1 MDKKKLSNY
10 KLTGSIH
17 TLNIQVP
24 GRVTVPEEM
33 RQDGTA
39 KVVYTPP
46 KDRAKDLN
54 THIKINPNAMNGDLF
69 SFGEYERS
77 MQEIINR
84 LEITEYRLSRADL
97 RLDSL
102 QEGFFQDYWKLH
114 RYLISALA
122 LEYGVRNRYKTED
135 LISDDKLSLSVK
147 GRGFEIEFY
156 DKRAEMHG
164 KGIVMARLEERSLAR
179 GEASLSDLAFEFGE
193 AWKERWNAALQK
205 LDYVQKVYNTYMH
218 RHYREKV
225 LAHGLKVNEFL
236 LINAENFFTRDQMI
250 QFLTEVGNID
260 NPQKVAGN
268 FKDRYS
274 KKCNLEFFSKA
285 DCKHAIDE
293 INRATDAFLNGENAS
308 IMRYSEAV

>member
-24 GRVTVPEEM
+24 GRVTVPVEM

-77 MQEIINR
+77 IQEIISK
-84 LEITEYRLSRADL
+84 LDIHEYRLSRADL

-102 QEGFFQDYWKLH
+102 QEGFFQNFWKLH
-114 RYLISALA
+114 RYLISGLA

-147 GRGFEIEFY
+147 GRGFQIEFY
-156 DKRAEMHG
+156 DKQAETNG
-164 KGIVMARLEERSLAR
+164 SDIVMARLEERSLAR

-193 AWKERWNAALQK
+193 AWKERWRAALQK

-225 LAHGLKVNEFL
+225 LAHGMKVNEFL
-236 LINAENFFTRDQMI
+236 LLNAENFFTRGQMV
-250 QFLTEVGNID
+250 QFLTEVGNVD
-260 NPQKVAGN
+260 NPQRVVKN

-274 KKCNLEFFSKA
+274 DKCNLEFYSKA
-285 DCKHAIDE
+285 DCKHAVDE
-293 INRATDAFLNGENAS
+293 INRATDAFLSGENTS
-308 IMRYSEAV
+308 EMRHNEAV

>member
-1 MDKKKLSNY
+1 MDKNKLKQY

-33 RQDGTA
+33 RQDGIA

-102 QEGFFQDYWKLH
+102 QEGFFQNYWKLH
-114 RYLISALA
+114 RYLISGLA

-147 GRGFEIEFY
+147 GRGFQIEFY
-156 DKRAEMHG
+156 DKRAETNG
-164 KGIVMARLEERSLAR
+164 ADIVMARLEERSLAR
-179 GEASLSDLAFEFGE
+179 GDASLSDLTFEFGD
-193 AWKERWNAALQK
+193 AWKERWRAALEK
-205 LDYVQKVYNTYMH
+205 LDYVQKVYNAYMH
-218 RHYREKV
+218 KQYRDKV
-225 LAHGLKVNEFL
+225 LDHRMKVNEFL
-236 LINAENFFTRDQMI
+236 LINDENFYTRDQMV
-250 QFLTEVGNID
+250 QFLTEVGNVD

-285 DCKHAIDE
+285 DCTRAVDE
-293 INRATDAFLNGENAS
+293 INRATDAFLNGKNTTK
-308 IMRYSEAV
+308 MRYSEAV

>member
-17 TLNIQVP
+17 TLQIQVP
-24 GRVTVPEEM
+24 GRVTVPVEM

-46 KDRAKDLN
+46 KERENDLN

-102 QEGFFQDYWKLH
+102 QEGFYEEYWKLH

-122 LEYGVRNRYKTED
+122 LEYGIRNRWKSED
-135 LISDDKLSLSVK
+135 LISDDKLSLAIK
-147 GRGFEIEFY
+147 GRGFQVECY
-156 DKRAEMHG
+156 DKQAEMNG

-179 GEASLSDLAFEFGE
+179 GEASLSDLTMEFGE
-193 AWKERWNAALQK
+193 AWKERWNAALKK
-205 LDYVQKVYNTYMH
+205 LDYTQKVYNAYMH
-218 RHYREKV
+218 KHYSNKV

-250 QFLTEVGNID
+250 QFLTEVGNVE

-274 KKCNLEFFSKA
+274 KKCNLEFFSQA
-285 DCKHAIDE
+285 DCKHAVDE

-308 IMRYSEAV
+308 KMRYSEAV

>member
-1 MDKKKLSNY
+1 MDKNKLKQY

-24 GRVTVPEEM
+24 GRVTVPEKM

-39 KVVYTPP
+39 KVLYTPP

-102 QEGFFQDYWKLH
+102 QEGFFQNYWKLH
-114 RYLISALA
+114 RYLISGLA

-147 GRGFEIEFY
+147 GRGFQIEFY
-156 DKRAEMHG
+156 DKQAETNG
-164 KGIVMARLEERSLAR
+164 SDIVMARLEERSLAR
-179 GEASLSDLAFEFGE
+179 GDSSLSDLAFEFGE
-193 AWKERWNAALQK
+193 AWKRRWNAALDK
-205 LDYVQKVYNTYMH
+205 LDYVQKVYNAYMH
-218 RHYREKV
+218 KQYRDKV
-225 LAHGLKVNEFL
+225 LDHRMKVNEFL
-236 LINAENFFTRDQMI
+236 LINAENFYTRDQMV
-250 QFLTEVGNID
+250 QFLTEVGNVG
-260 NPQKVAGN
+260 NPQKVADN
-268 FKDRYS
+268 FRNRYKD
-274 KKCNLEFFSKA
+274 KCNLEFFSKA
-285 DCKHAIDE
+285 DCKHAVDE
-293 INRATDAFLNGENAS
+293 INRATDAFLNGENTS
-308 IMRYSEAV
+308 KMRYSEAV

>member
-17 TLNIQVP
+17 TLQIQVP

-84 LEITEYRLSRADL
+84 LDIPEYRVSRADL

-102 QEGFFQDYWKLH
+102 QEGF
-114 RYLISALA
+114 
-122 LEYGVRNRYKTED
+122 
-135 LISDDKLSLSVK
+135 
-147 GRGFEIEFY
+147 
-156 DKRAEMHG
+156 
-164 KGIVMARLEERSLAR
+164 
-179 GEASLSDLAFEFGE
+179 
-193 AWKERWNAALQK
+193 
-205 LDYVQKVYNTYMH
+205 
-218 RHYREKV
+218 
-225 LAHGLKVNEFL
+225 
-236 LINAENFFTRDQMI
+236 
-250 QFLTEVGNID
+250 
-260 NPQKVAGN
+260 
-268 FKDRYS
+268 
-274 KKCNLEFFSKA
+274 
-285 DCKHAIDE
+285 
-293 INRATDAFLNGENAS
+293 
-308 IMRYSEAV
+308 